1 MTSHMTRRH
10 FNKVALSGLGA
21 TTIGGVLGWPH
32 RAGAETTLNFQA
44 NWLNDPE
51 FLGYMIGIDNGHYKA
66 EGLSV
71 NYMSGGPNL
80 IPEGSLLSGKAD
92 IALTSMLTTGK
103 AIVERNAPLKIIGT
117 QYQKS
122 PLGVI
127 SLVSNGITSPKDLVG
142 KTIAVPPLSRNTF
155 DAMIK
160 LHNIA
165 ADQVKVVP
173 YQFNP
178 TPLINASVEAI
189 FDFVTQMPFLIEQQ
203 SGKKATSFLAY
214 DQGLPFYIDLVVV
227 TEETLKTKR
236 ADLVKFLRASRK
248 GWAENFADPK
258 KYPKLY
264 HDTWFKGLGSTI
276 EAETYFNETQLPLM
290 QNPKGIFA
298 MSDDGIKL
306 NIEALAKLGVEGKPA
321 MFDTTVVAELGA

>member
-1 MTSHMTRRH
+1 MTSSMTRRH
-10 FNKVALSGLGA
+10 FNATTLTGLGIMA
-21 TTIGGVLGWPH
+21 TAGVVGRPLTALGQ
-32 RAGAETTLNFQA
+32 TVLNFQA

-51 FLGYMIGIDNGHYKA
+51 FLGYMIAIDNGYYGT

-92 IALTSMLTTGK
+92 IALTSMLTTAK
-103 AIVERNAPLKIIGT
+103 AIVERAAPLKIIGT

-122 PLGVI
+122 PIGII
-127 SLVSNGITSPKDLVG
+127 SLASSRINAPKDLVG
-142 KTIAVPPLSRNTF
+142 KTVAVPPLSANMFT
-155 DAMIK
+155 ALLK

-165 ADQVKVVP
+165 ADEVRVVP
-173 YQFNP
+173 FQFNP
-178 TPLINASVEAI
+178 TPLINGTVDAVV
-189 FDFVTQMPFLIEQQ
+189 DFATQLPFLVEQQ
-203 SGKKATSFLAY
+203 SGKKVSYFLAY
-214 DQGLPFYIDLVVV
+214 DQGIEFYIDLVVV
-227 TEETLKTKR
+227 TEDTLKTKR

-276 EAETYFNETQLPLM
+276 EAETYFNETQIPLM
-290 QNPKGIFA
+290 QSPKGIYA
-298 MSDDGIKL
+298 MTEDGIAR
-306 NIEALAKLGVEGKPA
+306 NIASLAKLGVDGKPS
-321 MFDTTVVAELGA
+321 MFDTSVLAELGA